1 MSSITYE
8 RSPRLRV
15 STSAAPKRQQ
25 GWLSAFYRR
34 LIEARTRSAEAELR
48 RHGLRLPDELEQAGW
63 RINER
68 SEDSLPFIR

>member
-8 RSPRLRV
+8 RSPRLAP
-15 STSAAPKRQQ
+15 SAPKRQS
-25 GWLSAFYRR
+25 WLSAVYRR
-34 LIEARTRSAEAELR
+34 LIEARTRSAMMELH